1 METLNALTQVLGN
14 GFFPIAVCGVLFWYV
29 NKKDAAHQA
38 EMSEMRKSVEAN
50 TTAVLKLV
58 DAVDDMTRRVT
69 DGKNK
74 EE

>member
-1 METLNALTQVLGN
+1 MDVLNSLVTLLGN

-29 NKKDAAHQA
+29 NKKDQAHQQ

-58 DAVDDMTRRVT
+58 DAVDDMTRSVRGNEKV
-69 DGKNK
+69 
-74 EE
+74 